1 MKRSKTTQSSTSGV
15 LTSPDLLARILSFQ
29 FGVYKDMRA
38 FPKLKLPI
46 VTVPAIVRNT
56 IDQAGIN
63 AIKTT
68 LHPWLKTH
76 GIGHLPRLFQCL
88 PHMKSIVVFYA
99 IVVGDCAVLEYMHN
113 QFPKDFP
120 HNTLDLA
127 AWFSQ
132 IDVLELATKKNI
144 QGATVSAMNM
154 AALRGKLDV
163 VKWLH
168 RNRSEGCTTT
178 AFDGAAT
185 NGHIHVVQWLHANR
199 REGCTTTAMNGAAI
213 HGHLHVV
220 QWLHT
225 HRTEGCTTDA
235 MDSAAQKGNL
245 DMVRWLHFHRAEGC
259 TELALIGAA
268 AGNHLAVVE
277 FLYQQGYTTGR
288 VEAAA
293 MAKKMHNDA
302 VYAYLAAH
310 IARDYSTSVQNFT
323 QMLNDRFH

>member
-1 MKRSKTTQSSTSGV
+1 MKRCKTTQSTSGV
-15 LTSPDLLARILSFQ
+15 LASPDLLAGILSFQ
-29 FGVYKDMRA
+29 FGVYEDMRA

-46 VTVPAIVRNT
+46 VTVSAMVRNT
-56 IDQAGIN
+56 IDQVGIN

-68 LHPWLKTH
+68 LDPWLKTH
-76 GIGHLPRLFQCL
+76 GIGHLTRLFQCL

-113 QFPKDFP
+113 EFPKDFP

-132 IDVLELATKKNI
+132 IDVLEFATKKNI
-144 QGATVSAMNM
+144 PGATVSAMNM
-154 AALRGKLDV
+154 SALRGNLDV
-163 VKWLH
+163 VQWLH
-168 RNRSEGCTTT
+168 P
-178 AFDGAAT
+178 T
-185 NGHIHVVQWLHANR
+185 NGHIHVLQWLHANR

-220 QWLHT
+220 EWLHT
-225 HRTEGCTTDA
+225 NRTEGCTTDA

-277 FLYQQGYTTGR
+277 FLYEHGYTIAR

-310 IARDYSTSVQNFT
+310 IARDYSTTVQKFT